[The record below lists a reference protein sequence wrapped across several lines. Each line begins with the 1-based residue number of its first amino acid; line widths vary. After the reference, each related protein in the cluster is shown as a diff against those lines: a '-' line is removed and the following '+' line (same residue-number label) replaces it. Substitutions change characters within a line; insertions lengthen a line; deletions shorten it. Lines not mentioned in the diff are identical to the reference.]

1 MQAYHAAL
9 RGSACRERRAVTRD
23 SAGVAACDMGLWPP
37 IRGRGRQYLPNS
49 SGIASG
55 SGRNSDR
62 GFVFYATLP
71 SQGGGMRCG
80 NAQSPVVLDS
90 VKQVKNAFRFG
101 AIDEK
106 RYNASLARVT
116 KTASRV
122 GANRRDRLAI
132 LARTKF
138 APSLPTDAQLKPSRN
153 VGRMVPH
160 PKPDIMH
167 AKDLT
172 PDQQAMY
179 LKAFRDADNLEL
191 IEWYSRFRLDSVLRS
206 VILFTNRC
214 DLALLAEEAEALG
227 CLGSVQDGCG
237 WLGAPPQT

>member
-1 MQAYHAAL
+1 
-9 RGSACRERRAVTRD
+9 
-23 SAGVAACDMGLWPP
+23 
-37 IRGRGRQYLPNS
+37 
-49 SGIASG
+49 
-55 SGRNSDR
+55 
-62 GFVFYATLP
+62 
-71 SQGGGMRCG
+71 MRCG
-80 NAQSPVVLDS
+80 NASAPVVLDS
-90 VKQVKNAFRFG
+90 VKQVENAFRFG

-191 IEWYSRFRLDSVLRS
+191 IEWYARFRLDSVLRS

-237 WLGAPPQT
+237 WLGRAAADLIAFITTLDATPRTAFLSQLVKLLRRYGTYDNGWLSVLPAVWKLAEKFGTRTADVFEFRALRRTDARTP